1 MANLK
6 VSSSRSSDI
15 TDKQSVFPPRC
26 PFPAS
31 SSSWGD
37 ERPKSGLDSRC
48 EQTRHRHTLS
58 ESFHI
63 DEQPPWLDDLLNES
77 ETPVKRSA
85 HRRSFSDSSPI
96 LGGSNFHS
104 NITNLYVEEGSQKG
118 YTSSSLW
125 GLNEINNLRDGKS
138 WEYTN
143 YTSEHDN
150 NAIAH
155 NIKRE
160 DQKELVQEAN
170 CSSEMKDDSTT
181 KRLEN
186 DSKSDK
192 KQFARHSRI
201 RKLQY
206 IAELEMIAQSLQISA
221 ELEFL
226 DRQNLILN
234 LENRSLRQRLDNL
247 SHQRLIK
254 HVQHEML
261 EQEAAHLRTLY
272 QQQQLQQQPTPA
284 HTRSRSKDLDSQ
296 LASLSLNHKDM
307 PSRI

>member
-1 MANLK
+1 MIISKDFDLLHIGFGKVSHVFYRSSYLCCVFLFATWINFSLYFFKSSVIFNFVELQNGNRFMANLK

-192 KQFARHSRI
+192 K
-201 RKLQY
+201 
-206 IAELEMIAQSLQISA
+206 
-221 ELEFL
+221 
-226 DRQNLILN
+226 
-234 LENRSLRQRLDNL
+234 
-247 SHQRLIK
+247 
-254 HVQHEML
+254 
-261 EQEAAHLRTLY
+261 
-272 QQQQLQQQPTPA
+272 
-284 HTRSRSKDLDSQ
+284 
-296 LASLSLNHKDM
+296 
-307 PSRI
+307 